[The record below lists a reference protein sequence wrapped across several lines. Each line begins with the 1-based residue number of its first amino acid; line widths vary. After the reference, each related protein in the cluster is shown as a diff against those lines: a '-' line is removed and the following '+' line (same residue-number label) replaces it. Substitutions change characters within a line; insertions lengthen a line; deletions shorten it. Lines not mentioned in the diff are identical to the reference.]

1 MYITPLLISIKK
13 IVSGYTL
20 GDKIFLKGTAAV
32 GRLGRGIEPG
42 AHQTKF

>member
-20 GDKIFLKGTAAV
+20 TLGDKIFLKGTA
-32 GRLGRGIEPG
+32 GSLGRGIEPG